1 MKVPHQVP
9 GPGNRP
15 AFWGKL
21 TGRLLAWTL
30 ALGAL
35 PAAAQRV
42 PRPAQTLPEDTVRQ
56 VVDLPAAT
64 IDSLATEPLEIEI
77 DSVRWAWLHTPATLQ
92 ELVGDRMSCF
102 ETAAPHQF
110 NNAVMA
116 YVRLFTER
124 QRGYTQRV
132 LERRDFYFPTFEKYL
147 AKYNLPDELKYLSV
161 VESALIP
168 TAKSQ
173 VGAVGLWQFMPAT
186 GSDMRLKR
194 DEWVDERM
202 HPEKSTEAACKYLRD
217 LYRMF
222 HDWELVLAAYNWGAG
237 NVQRVMKRTGKRSF
251 WDMYPHMP
259 AETRNYVPTF
269 TAIMYAMTYAEQHD
283 LPSPA
288 LRYQRYEPLDTLT
301 LRGQALDLRRLSR
314 ALGYADSMALVRYNP
329 ELRHAGLPAG
339 YRPYV
344 LRYPSAAREHLG
356 DVDYATLVG
365 YCQPAAELPQPMT
378 PLLAQI
384 PGVEPWP
391 TATLAAVSK
400 PAAPDSTPRY
410 RRLSYTLRKGQT
422 LATVAEKYDVSQTQ
436 LRKWNNLRKGQPLKP
451 GKALT
456 VLVAMPAAPTP
467 RPAQPAAPTPPPTTV
482 ATLRRTA
489 ADDPA
494 WQELVAANARYA
506 QQAQARI
513 AQEAAQAKELA
524 RVQKQMAARAAAQK
538 RLSIA
543 QAAAAA
549 KASAAARLGLP
560 ADSTGTEAGI
570 ATETAVASPS
580 SATPLAPAIPSVRE
594 SKRRSV
600 SAVVAARQA
609 EVKAALAARAASVA
623 ATAPEK
629 TETDAEEV
637 VPTRRPAR
645 PVASTAPAE
654 LRATRTQIEPRPA
667 KEEAATATLY
677 TVRPGDNLT
686 RLAREQG
693 VSLEQLKAWNKLT
706 GETVLVGQQLRLVAP
721 ADATAAPVAA
731 TPAARRTKIEAKT
744 LPDSPKLATHVVQAG
759 DTLFSI
765 ARRFGLSLEELK
777 RLNHLASDQVKLG
790 QKLVV
795 GS

>member
-9 GPGNRP
+9 APANRP
-15 AFWGKL
+15 VFGGKL
-21 TGRLLAWTL
+21 TGRLLGWAL
-30 ALGAL
+30 VLGAL
-35 PAAAQRV
+35 PAAAQQV
-42 PRPAQTLPEDTVRQ
+42 PRPRQVQPEDTVQ
-56 VVDLPAAT
+56 HATIELPATT
-64 IDSLATEPLEIEI
+64 IDSLAAEPLEIEI
-77 DSVRWAWLHTPATLQ
+77 DSARWAWLHTPATQQ

-132 LERRDFYFPTFEKYL
+132 LERRDFYFPIFEKYL

-161 VESALIP
+161 VESALLP

-237 NVQRVMKRTGKRSF
+237 NVQRVIKRTGKRNF
-251 WDMYPHMP
+251 WEMYPHMP

-269 TAIMYAMTYAEQHD
+269 TAIMYAMTYAKEHD

-288 LRYQRYEPLDTLT
+288 LRYQPYEPLDTLT
-301 LRGQALDLRRLSR
+301 LHGQPIDLRRLSR
-314 ALGYADSMALVRYNP
+314 ALGYADSMALTRYNP
-329 ELRHAGLPAG
+329 ELRRPGLPAG

-344 LRYPSAAREHLG
+344 LRFPAAARAHLG
-356 DVDYATLVG
+356 EVDYSTLVA
-365 YCQPAAELPQPMT
+365 YCQPAAELPQP
-378 PLLAQI
+378 LAALPVWL
-384 PGVEPWP
+384 PGIEPWP
-391 TATLAAVSK
+391 DATLATTAKK
-400 PAAPDSTPRY
+400 PAAADSTPRY

-422 LATVAEKYDVSQTQ
+422 LATVAERYEVSQTQ
-436 LRKWNNLRKGQPLKP
+436 LRKWNGLRKGQPLKP
-451 GKALT
+451 GKQLL
-456 VLVAMPAAPTP
+456 VLVALPAAQAP
-467 RPAQPAAPTPPPTTV
+467 RPSQPIIATPPPTTV
-482 ATLRRTA
+482 ATLRRA
-489 ADDPA
+489 APVDTA
-494 WQELVAANARYA
+494 WQDLAAANARYA
-506 QQAQARI
+506 RQAQERI
-513 AQEAAQAKELA
+513 AREAAQAKELA
-524 RVQKQMAARAAAQK
+524 RVQRQIAARAAAQK
-538 RLSIA
+538 RLPIA

-549 KASAAARLGLP
+549 KASAAARLGIP
-560 ADSTGTEAGI
+560 ADST
-570 ATETAVASPS
+570 ATENPDVATVAAAPAATAVA
-580 SATPLAPAIPSVRE
+580 LARE
-594 SKRRSV
+594 SKRRPAN
-600 SAVVAARQA
+600 SASPVAARQA
-609 EVKAALAARAASVA
+609 ETRAALVAKATQMTAAE
-623 ATAPEK
+623 PEK
-629 TETDAEEV
+629 AETDAEDIAPARRSSRSGATVAQAEA
-637 VPTRRPAR
+637 RPAGR
-645 PVASTAPAE
+645 SQP
-654 LRATRTQIEPRPA
+654 EPRPA
-667 KEEAATATLY
+667 KEEPATLY

-686 RLAREQG
+686 KLAREQG
-693 VSLEQLKAWNKLT
+693 VTLDQLRAWNKLSN
-706 GETVLVGQQLRLVAP
+706 ENVLVGQQLRLTAP

-731 TPAARRTKIEAKT
+731 AVPAARRAKNEAKS
-744 LPDSPKLATHVVQAG
+744 LADSPKLATHIVQPG

-795 GS
+795 GG

>member
-1 MKVPHQVP
+1 
-9 GPGNRP
+9 
-15 AFWGKL
+15 
-21 TGRLLAWTL
+21 
-30 ALGAL
+30 LGTL
-35 PAAAQRV
+35 PAAAQQV
-42 PRPAQTLPEDTVRQ
+42 PRPTQTFPEDTVRQ

-132 LERRDFYFPTFEKYL
+132 LERRDFYFPIFEKYL

-173 VGAVGLWQFMPAT
+173 VGAVGLWQFMPPTA
-186 GSDMRLKR
+186 SDMRLKR

-202 HPEKSTEAACKYLRD
+202 HPEKSTEAACKYLRG
-217 LYRMF
+217 LYGMF

-269 TAIMYAMTYAEQHD
+269 TAIMYAMTYAEAHD

-314 ALGYADSMALVRYNP
+314 ALGYADSLALLRYNP

-365 YCQPAAELPQPMT
+365 YCQPAAELPQP
-378 PLLAQI
+378 LAALPARL
-384 PGVEPWP
+384 PGIEPWP
-391 TATLAAVSK
+391 DATLAAAARK

-422 LATVAEKYDVSQTQ
+422 LATVAEKYEVSQTQ

-456 VLVAMPAAPTP
+456 VLVAMPAAPAP
-467 RPAQPAAPTPPPTTV
+467 RPTQPAAPTPPPTTV

-560 ADSTGTEAGI
+560 TDSTGTEAGA
-570 ATETAVASPS
+570 ATETTVASLSP
-580 SATPLAPAIPSVRE
+580 ALPLVPASPIVKE
-594 SKRRSV
+594 NKRRSV
-600 SAVVAARQA
+600 SAIVAARQA
-609 EVKAALAARAASVA
+609 EVKATLAARAASIA
-623 ATAPEK
+623 ASAPEK
-629 TETDAEEV
+629 AETDVEEV
-637 VPTRRPAR
+637 VPARRPAR
-645 PVASTAPAE
+645 PVASAAPTETRTARTQAE
-654 LRATRTQIEPRPA
+654 LRPA

-706 GETVLVGQQLRLVAP
+706 GETVMVGQQLRLTAP
-721 ADATAAPVAA
+721 ADATAAPVTVAPA
-731 TPAARRTKIEAKT
+731 TARRAKAETKMLA
-744 LPDSPKLATHVVQAG
+744 DSPRLATHVVQPG

-795 GS
+795 GG

>member
-9 GPGNRP
+9 GSANRP

-21 TGRLLAWTL
+21 TGRLLGWAL

-35 PAAAQRV
+35 PAAAQQV
-42 PRPAQTLPEDTVRQ
+42 PRPGQTLPEDTLQ
-56 VVDLPAAT
+56 QATIDLPAAA
-64 IDSLATEPLEIEI
+64 IDSLAAEPLELEI
-77 DSVRWAWLHTPATLQ
+77 DSARWAWLHTPATVQ

-132 LERRDFYFPTFEKYL
+132 LERRDFYFPIFEKYL

-168 TAKSQ
+168 TAKSR
-173 VGAVGLWQFMPAT
+173 VGAAGLWQFMPAT
-186 GSDMRLKR
+186 GNDMRLKR

-269 TAIMYAMTYAEQHD
+269 TAIMYAMTYSQEHD

-288 LRYQRYEPLDTLT
+288 LRYQHYEPLDTLT
-301 LRGQALDLRRLSR
+301 LRGQAIDLRRLSR
-314 ALGYADSMALVRYNP
+314 ALGYTDSLALTRYNP
-329 ELRHAGLPAG
+329 ELRRPSLPAG

-356 DVDYATLVG
+356 DVDYATLIG
-365 YCQPAAELPQPMT
+365 YCQPAAELPQPLA

-391 TATLAAVSK
+391 SANLAAQK
-400 PAAPDSTPRY
+400 TAAPDSTPRY

-422 LATVAEKYDVSQTQ
+422 LATVAEKYEVSQTQ

-451 GKALT
+451 GKQLV
-456 VLVAMPAAPTP
+456 VLVTLPAAPAP
-467 RPAQPAAPTPPPTTV
+467 RPSQPAAPTPPPTTV
-482 ATLRRTA
+482 AALRRTTPE
-489 ADDPA
+489 DPA

-506 QQAQARI
+506 RQAQERI

-524 RVQKQMAARAAAQK
+524 RVQRLMAARAAAQK
-538 RLSIA
+538 RLSIT

-549 KASAAARLGLP
+549 KVSAAARLGMA
-560 ADSTGTEAGI
+560 ADSTATEAI
-570 ATETAVASPS
+570 AATETTGADLSPV
-580 SATPLAPAIPSVRE
+580 APASAPVRE
-594 SKRRSV
+594 GRRRAS
-600 SAVVAARQA
+600 SVVATRQA
-609 EVKAALAARAASVA
+609 EVKAALAARAAQLI
-623 ATAPEK
+623 TASDK
-629 TETDAEEV
+629 DATDAEENA
-637 VPTRRPAR
+637 PARRPAR
-645 PVASTAPAE
+645 PVAVAAMPETRPMGRAE
-654 LRATRTQIEPRPA
+654 ARPA
-667 KEEAATATLY
+667 REESASATLY

-693 VSLEQLKAWNKLT
+693 VSPEQLKEWNKLSS
-706 GETVLVGQQLRLVAP
+706 ETVLVGQKLRLTAP

-731 TPAARRTKIEAKT
+731 AAPASRRAKAEAKM
-744 LPDSPKLATHVVQAG
+744 LADSPQLATHIVQPG

-765 ARRFGLSLEELK
+765 ARRFGLSLAELK

-795 GS
+795 GG

>member
-1 MKVPHQVP
+1 MKVSHQVP
-9 GPGNRP
+9 APVNRP
-15 AFWGKL
+15 ARREKL
-21 TGRLLAWTL
+21 TGRLLAWAL

-35 PAAAQRV
+35 PAAAQQV
-42 PRPAQTLPEDTVRQ
+42 PRPGQLLPQDTVRQ

-64 IDSLATEPLEIEI
+64 IDSLATEPLEIEV
-77 DSVRWAWLHTPATLQ
+77 DSTHWAWLHTPATMQ

-132 LERRDFYFPTFEKYL
+132 LERRDFYFPIFEKYL

-168 TAKSQ
+168 TAKSH
-173 VGAVGLWQFMPAT
+173 VGAAGLWQFMPAT

-194 DEWVDERM
+194 DEWVDERI

-237 NVQRVMKRTGKRSF
+237 NVQRVIKRTGKRSF

-269 TAIMYAMTYAEQHD
+269 TAIMYAMTYAKEHD

-301 LRGQALDLRRLSR
+301 LHGQAIDLRRLSR
-314 ALGYADSMALVRYNP
+314 ALGYADSLALTRYNP
-329 ELRHAGLPAG
+329 ELRRPSLPAG

-344 LRYPSAAREHLG
+344 LRFPSAAREHLG
-356 DVDYATLVG
+356 GVDYATLVG
-365 YCQPAAELPQPMT
+365 YCQPTAELPQP
-378 PLLAQI
+378 LAALPVRL
-384 PGVEPWP
+384 PGIEPWP
-391 TATLAAVSK
+391 DATLATVAKK
-400 PAAPDSTPRY
+400 PAAADSTPRY

-422 LATVAEKYDVSQTQ
+422 LATVAEKYEVSQTQ
-436 LRKWNNLRKGQPLKP
+436 LRRWNSLRKGQLLKP
-451 GKALT
+451 GKQLV
-456 VLVAMPAAPTP
+456 VLVALPAAPAP
-467 RPAQPAAPTPPPTTV
+467 SQSQPVAPTLPPTTV
-482 ATLRRTA
+482 ATLRRA
-489 ADDPA
+489 APEDSA

-506 QQAQARI
+506 RQAQERI

-524 RVQKQMAARAAAQK
+524 RVQRLMSARAATQK
-538 RLSIA
+538 RLAIA

-549 KASAAARLGLP
+549 KASAAARLGIP
-560 ADSTGTEAGI
+560 ADSTAME
-570 ATETAVASPS
+570 AVATAEPAAADLSP
-580 SATPLAPAIPSVRE
+580 AAPASAPVRGG
-594 SKRRSV
+594 KRRSASV
-600 SAVVAARQA
+600 VVAARQA
-609 EVKAALAARAASVA
+609 EAKAALTARATQLMA
-623 ATAPEK
+623 APEK
-629 TETDAEEV
+629 PEADAEEAAPV
-637 VPTRRPAR
+637 RRPAR
-645 PVASTAPAE
+645 AVASIITPE
-654 LRATRTQIEPRPA
+654 TRPA
-667 KEEAATATLY
+667 GRAEARSAREEPTLTTY

-693 VSLEQLKAWNKLT
+693 VSLEQLKAWNKID
-706 GETVLVGQQLRLVAP
+706 GETVLVGQKLRLTAP
-721 ADATAAPVAA
+721 ADATAAPVVSAA
-731 TPAARRTKIEAKT
+731 PASRRPKAEAKT
-744 LPDSPKLATHVVQAG
+744 LADSPQLATHIVQPG

-765 ARRFGLSLEELK
+765 ARRFGLSLAELK

-795 GS
+795 GG

>member
-9 GPGNRP
+9 GSGNRP

-21 TGRLLAWTL
+21 TGRLLGWAL

-35 PAAAQRV
+35 PAAAQQV

-77 DSVRWAWLHTPATLQ
+77 DSARWAWLHTPATLQ

-132 LERRDFYFPTFEKYL
+132 LERRDFYFPIFEKYL

-173 VGAVGLWQFMPAT
+173 VGAVGLWQFMPPTA
-186 GSDMRLKR
+186 SDMRLKR

-202 HPEKSTEAACKYLRD
+202 HPEKATEAACKYLRG
-217 LYRMF
+217 LYGMF

-237 NVQRVMKRTGKRSF
+237 NVQRTIRKTGKRNF
-251 WDMYPHMP
+251 WEMYPHMP

-269 TAIMYAMTYAEQHD
+269 TAIMYAMTYAKEHD

-288 LRYQRYEPLDTLT
+288 LRYQQYEQLDTLT
-301 LRGQALDLRRLSR
+301 LRGQAIDLRRLSR
-314 ALGYADSMALVRYNP
+314 ALGYSDSLALTRYNP
-329 ELRHAGLPAG
+329 ELRRASLPAG

-344 LRYPSAAREHLG
+344 LRFPAAAREHLG
-356 DVDYATLVG
+356 EVDYATLIG
-365 YCQPAAELPQPMT
+365 YCQPTAELPR
-378 PLLAQI
+378 PLAALPVRL
-384 PGVEPWP
+384 PGIEPWP
-391 TATLAAVSK
+391 DATLAATAKK
-400 PAAPDSTPRY
+400 PAAADSTPRY
-410 RRLSYTLRKGQT
+410 RRVSYTLRKGQT
-422 LATVAEKYDVSQTQ
+422 LATVAEKYEVSQTQ
-436 LRKWNNLRKGQPLKP
+436 LRKWNSLRKGQPLKP
-451 GKALT
+451 GKQLL
-456 VLVAMPAAPTP
+456 VLVALSAAPAP
-467 RPAQPAAPTPPPTTV
+467 RPSQPVAPTPPPTTV
-482 ATLRRTA
+482 ATLRRA
-489 ADDPA
+489 APVDSA
-494 WQELVAANARYA
+494 WLALAAANARYA

-524 RVQKQMAARAAAQK
+524 RVQRQIAARAAAQK

-549 KASAAARLGLP
+549 KANAAARLGLP
-560 ADSTGTEAGI
+560 TDSA
-570 ATETAVASPS
+570 ATAAPDVAVA
-580 SATPLAPAIPSVRE
+580 TLAPAAVAVAAVRE
-594 SKRRSV
+594 NKRRP
-600 SAVVAARQA
+600 
-609 EVKAALAARAASVA
+609 AASVA
-623 ATAPEK
+623 IRQPEVKTALIISNEAKPL
-629 TETDAEEV
+629 ETDAEEAA
-637 VPTRRPAR
+637 PAR
-645 PVASTAPAE
+645 RSARPLALAPSAEARQANRSPAE
-654 LRATRTQIEPRPA
+654 TRLA
-667 KEEAATATLY
+667 KEDSTPAILY

-686 RLAREQG
+686 KLAREQG
-693 VSLEQLKAWNKLT
+693 VPLEQLKAWNKIT
-706 GETVLVGQQLRLVAP
+706 GETVLVGQQLRLTAP
-721 ADATAAPVAA
+721 ADATAVPVAA
-731 TPAARRTKIEAKT
+731 TASASRRPKPEAKM
-744 LPDSPKLATHVVQAG
+744 LADSPKLATHVVQPG

-765 ARRFGLSLEELK
+765 ARRFGLSLQELK

-795 GS
+795 GG

>member
-1 MKVPHQVP
+1 
-9 GPGNRP
+9 
-15 AFWGKL
+15 L
-21 TGRLLAWTL
+21 TGRLLGWAL

-35 PAAAQRV
+35 PAAAQQV
-42 PRPAQTLPEDTVRQ
+42 PRPGQALPQDTVQ
-56 VVDLPAAT
+56 HATIDLPAAT
-64 IDSLATEPLEIEI
+64 IDSLAAEPLEIEI
-77 DSVRWAWLHTPATLQ
+77 DSARWAWLHTPATMQ
-92 ELVGDRMSCF
+92 EVVGDRMSCF

-132 LERRDFYFPTFEKYL
+132 LERRDFYFPIFEKYL

-237 NVQRVMKRTGKRSF
+237 NVQRVIKRTGKRSF

-269 TAIMYAMTYAEQHD
+269 TAIMYAMTYAKEHD

-301 LRGQALDLRRLSR
+301 LRGQAIDLRRLSR
-314 ALGYADSMALVRYNP
+314 ALGYADSLALTRYNP
-329 ELRHAGLPAG
+329 ELRRPNLPAG

-344 LRYPSAAREHLG
+344 LRFPSAAREHLG
-356 DVDYATLVG
+356 GVDYATLVG
-365 YCQPAAELPQPMT
+365 YCQPTAELPQP
-378 PLLAQI
+378 LAGLPVRL
-384 PGVEPWP
+384 PGIEPWP
-391 TATLAAVSK
+391 DATLATAAKK
-400 PAAPDSTPRY
+400 PAAADSTPRY

-422 LATVAEKYDVSQTQ
+422 LATVAEKYEVSQTQ
-436 LRKWNNLRKGQPLKP
+436 LRKWNSLRKGQPLKP
-451 GKALT
+451 GKQLV
-456 VLVAMPAAPTP
+456 VLVALPAAPAP
-467 RPAQPAAPTPPPTTV
+467 SQSQPVAPTPPPTTV
-482 ATLRRTA
+482 ATLRRA
-489 ADDPA
+489 APEDPA

-506 QQAQARI
+506 RQAQERI

-524 RVQKQMAARAAAQK
+524 RVQRLMSARAATQK
-538 RLSIA
+538 RLAIA

-549 KASAAARLGLP
+549 KASAAARLGIP
-560 ADSTGTEAGI
+560 ADSTATEAV
-570 ATETAVASPS
+570 ATAEPTAADLSP
-580 SATPLAPAIPSVRE
+580 AAPASTPVRE
-594 SKRRSV
+594 GKRRSA
-600 SAVVAARQA
+600 SSVVAARQA
-609 EVKAALAARAASVA
+609 EVKSTLAARAAHIIA
-623 ATAPEK
+623 APEK
-629 TETDAEEV
+629 DETDTEEAAPV
-637 VPTRRPAR
+637 RRVAR
-645 PVASTAPAE
+645 PVASTTTAPETRPTGRAE
-654 LRATRTQIEPRPA
+654 ARLAREEP
-667 KEEAATATLY
+667 ATATLY

-693 VSLEQLKAWNKLT
+693 VSLEQLKAWNKLD
-706 GETVLVGQQLRLVAP
+706 GETVLVGQKLRLTAP
-721 ADATAAPVAA
+721 ADATASPVASA
-731 TPAARRTKIEAKT
+731 APASRRPKAEAKI
-744 LPDSPKLATHVVQAG
+744 LADSPQLATHIVQPG

-765 ARRFGLSLEELK
+765 ARRFGLSLAELK

-795 GS
+795 GG